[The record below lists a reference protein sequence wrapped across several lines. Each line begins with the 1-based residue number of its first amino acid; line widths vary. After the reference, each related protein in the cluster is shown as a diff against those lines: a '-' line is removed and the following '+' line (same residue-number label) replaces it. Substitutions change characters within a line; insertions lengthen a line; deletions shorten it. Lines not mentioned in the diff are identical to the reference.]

1 MKIIAFFLLLVS
13 SIYAKSDYDHL
24 FMRESVRFNIPFK
37 LLKAIAITE
46 SNLNH
51 TAINMS
57 NSNGTS
63 DFGLMQINSIHLN
76 RYQNINETDLLNPS
90 INVYIGAEI
99 LHRCIAKHK
108 LNYKAINCYNGRV
121 KSNNYSKKVI
131 QNLLKINK
139 GINYDIIA
147 TSNGFIFTKS
157 RL

>member
-37 LLKAIAITE
+37 LLKAIALTE

-51 TAINMS
+51 TVINSS

-99 LHRCIAKHK
+99 LHRCITKHK
-108 LNYKAINCYNGRV
+108 LNYKALNCYNGRV
-121 KSNNYSKKVI
+121 KNNNYSKKVI
-131 QNLLKINK
+131 QNLLRMNK
-139 GINYDIIA
+139 GIDYDTIA
-147 TSNGFIFTKS
+147 TSNGFIFTK
-157 RL
+157 